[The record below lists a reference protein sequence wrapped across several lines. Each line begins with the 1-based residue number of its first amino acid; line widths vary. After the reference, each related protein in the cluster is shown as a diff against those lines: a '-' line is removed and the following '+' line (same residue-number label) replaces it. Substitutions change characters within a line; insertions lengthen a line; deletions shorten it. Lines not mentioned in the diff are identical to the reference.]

1 LSAPVLDPRKQADVL
16 AALTRDLPGYTPE
29 WTPGPASPGL
39 ALMKIFARFAG
50 ILIGGVNRVPDRNQL
65 AFLDAMGIHLL
76 PAQAAEAPLVF
87 TLAQTSPVD
96 VTLPANSQV
105 AAPPQPAVPS
115 VATADPPQIASSQPV
130 PFATM
135 ESISL
140 SRAKLATLYSI
151 DPGSDEYADHSASLT
166 TGFTLFENMGLTEH
180 AIYLGH
186 DTLFAFNGSIKL
198 LLLIG
203 LRAGADTALSI
214 QWEYLASTG
223 WVALSSAPE
232 DDTTGGLQQDG
243 TIIVQRDCGPA
254 AKLDTFAGQKS
265 YWVRGRLTA
274 PLLPDNQLGGKRT
287 VPVINSFL
295 VRISTTQS
303 GLAPEASF
311 ADSVALDVS
320 KDFYPFGQQPARSST
335 FYLASTEVFQRSA
348 ANVQISIK
356 LSQDGVTQGNFTLV
370 WEYFNGSE
378 WSGLGIQSDSTD
390 PSGYLFTKDANLSF
404 LCPRDWQPTKVNG
417 VKNYWLRAW
426 IKSGSYGSPVRVNL
440 PPATD
445 ITAVSS
451 DGLTLTVNSIDG
463 YNGGEQVTIVD
474 SHSATPMGNSIQQAQ
489 SPNKLVV
496 TSSIAVTY
504 SGGQVLPPA
513 GLPLLA
519 SPSLQPPI
527 ITSLKLS
534 YTFLTDPELLNH
546 CLSKNDFV
554 FEDDTEASL
563 WPDQTFT
570 PFHPV
575 MDVQPAVH
583 FGFDHALPAGLAS
596 LFLDIPESVAQ
607 DSGPSP
613 FLWEYL
619 SVNGWSELGV
629 LDETQGF
636 QSSGMLQLVGQPDA
650 ISAPG
655 LGGNLYW
662 VRARLKQGE
671 LPTAATVSGV
681 WLNAVWASQ
690 RTSTATELA
699 GASDGNPGQAF
710 GLQHTPVLEGELVE
724 VQEWTGSG
732 DGWQSALQDVP
743 QSDLRLQTDSAT
755 GLVTAVWVRWT
766 GQPNLYNSG
775 PQDRHYTIERATGSI
790 RFGPPGMI
798 PPGGSSISVTY
809 DSGGGAAGNV
819 PAGAISELH
828 TSVPYVQ
835 SVANPIAASG
845 GADMES
851 NAAVAARGPQAIR
864 NRDRAVST
872 SDFEWLARQASP
884 DVGRVRCI
892 PITGPDGH
900 AQRGWVT
907 LVVVPRTLDAQPQ
920 PTPEFQLRVLNY
932 LAARAPVAA
941 MRQIRIAGPSYAP
954 VGIWAEV
961 VASDV
966 NQLAQLEAV
975 LRNNL
980 NRFLHPLTGGALGQ
994 GWEFGQPVYLSQ
1006 IASVIEATPGVDY
1019 ATAIVLRMNGQV
1031 YDNFVPVPA
1040 DTLIAAG
1047 THELKLALA

>member
-105 AAPPQPAVPS
+105 AAPPQPALPS

-699 GASDGNPGQAF
+699 GAQRR
-710 GLQHTPVLEGELVE
+710 Q
-724 VQEWTGSG
+724 SG
-732 DGWQSALQDVP
+732 AS
-743 QSDLRLQTDSAT
+743 LRLAAHAGAGRRTGGSPGMDGQRGRLAIGASGRPAIRPSITNRFRHRLGHRGVGTMDRSTKPLQFRPAGPPLHHRARHGVYSLWPSGNDSARRQLHLRDVRQRRRGGRKRSRRSHLGIAHLRALCAERGQPHRRFRRRGYGEQRRRGRARPASDSKPRPRGLHIGFRMAGETSLAGCRAGAVHSDYRARRPCAT
-755 GLVTAVWVRWT
+755 GLGHAGCSAAHTRRAAAAHAGVSVARAELPRGARAGGRDAPDPHRRTVLRSR
-766 GQPNLYNSG
+766 GDLGRGGRQRCESIG
-775 PQDRHYTIERATGSI
+775 ATGG
-790 RFGPPGMI
+790 GP
-798 PPGGSSISVTY
+798 
-809 DSGGGAAGNV
+809 
-819 PAGAISELH
+819 
-828 TSVPYVQ
+828 
-835 SVANPIAASG
+835 
-845 GADMES
+845 
-851 NAAVAARGPQAIR
+851 
-864 NRDRAVST
+864 
-872 SDFEWLARQASP
+872 
-884 DVGRVRCI
+884 
-892 PITGPDGH
+892 
-900 AQRGWVT
+900 AQ
-907 LVVVPRTLDAQPQ
+907 
-920 PTPEFQLRVLNY
+920 
-932 LAARAPVAA
+932 
-941 MRQIRIAGPSYAP
+941 
-954 VGIWAEV
+954 
-961 VASDV
+961 
-966 NQLAQLEAV
+966 
-975 LRNNL
+975 
-980 NRFLHPLTGGALGQ
+980 
-994 GWEFGQPVYLSQ
+994 
-1006 IASVIEATPGVDY
+1006 
-1019 ATAIVLRMNGQV
+1019 
-1031 YDNFVPVPA
+1031 
-1040 DTLIAAG
+1040 
-1047 THELKLALA
+1047 